1 MFFFLAAGFIALE
14 SSCRNVRCVLVIDCG
29 FSSVTV
35 APFLDGKAV
44 QQGIVRIDV
53 GGKVLTNQL
62 KEWISYRDLNVME
75 ETYRDERNTIR
86 REYVLPDFCR
96 VFRGYL
102 RDPSKAGKSVPSE
115 DSPQAINL
123 NRERF
128 ALPEIMFHPS
138 DIGLNQMGVVEAVVE
153 SLSRCPVN
161 LRAALVQNISLV
173 GGCTLF
179 PGFRERFIS
188 ELRSC
193 LDVDW
198 CVALADVTNP
208 ITHAWSCASAAFTG
222 DMVDEDK
229 LFVSRDEW
237 NEHGEEI
244 LHKKFLN
251 FLTFESEENDGA
263 SDEAN
268 E

>member
-1 MFFFLAAGFIALE
+1 
-14 SSCRNVRCVLVIDCG
+14 
-29 FSSVTV
+29 
-35 APFLDGKAV
+35 
-44 QQGIVRIDV
+44 
-53 GGKVLTNQL
+53 
-62 KEWISYRDLNVME
+62 ME
-75 ETYRDERNTIR
+75 ETYIINQCKEDSCFVSLDFKNDMKIARYRDKRNTIR

-96 VFRGYL
+96 LFRGYL
-102 RDPSKAGKSVPSE
+102 REPSISGKSMQSE

-188 ELRSC
+188 DLRSC

-208 ITHAWSCASAAFTG
+208 ITHAWSCASATFTG
-222 DMVDEDK
+222 DMIDEDN
-229 LFVSRDEW
+229 LFVSKEEWDEY
-237 NEHGEEI
+237 GEEI

-251 FLTFESEENDGA
+251 FLTFELEETEGV